1 MVPSGIQNIGAE
13 QEIRQLIKDLDK
25 LYDDERNDEELK
37 AAADAYF
44 DTFCCCCIITP
55 SSDVKEKIDIIFEKY
70 VSQERSIID
79 RFNTQGKEKG
89 YFVEWKMENQPTP
102 KRVGL
107 NVKLNL
113 TRRQEFCA
121 DNGIEFVSPF
131 GSHFGGATAPM
142 TNPEPFPID
151 SDQPPSYN
159 ETFMNYV
166 YGAKSRFARSS

>member
-44 DTFCCCCIITP
+44 DTFCCCCTITP
-55 SSDVKEKIDIIFEKY
+55 SSDVMEKIDIIFEKY

-79 RFNTQGKEKG
+79 RFNTQGKKKG

-113 TRRQEFCA
+113 TRRREFCA

-131 GSHFGGATAPM
+131 GPHFGSATASM
-142 TNPEPFPID
+142 TNPDPFPIV
-151 SDQPPSYN
+151 SNQPPSYN
-159 ETFMNYV
+159 ETFMNYD
-166 YGAKSRFARSS
+166 AKEKQ